1 MLDVEQLI
9 FEHATAN
16 VAANSVLYGLIGTNA
31 WSPVPED
38 GWQNESAA
46 IVFNVPVESKHFT
59 APTVRSMFDVK
70 FYGGTKYFNDAR
82 AVYRAFVDRF
92 HGHVGDA
99 TATGIMLM
107 CELIVGNKNL
117 IEPGTK
123 YPYCHGKFELFA
135 Q

>member
-1 MLDVEQLI
+1 MIDVEQLI

-31 WSPVPED
+31 WSPVAEE
-38 GWQNESAA
+38 GWQNDSAA

-59 APTVRSMFDVK
+59 APTVRALFDVK
-70 FYGGTKYFNDAR
+70 LYGGTQYFNDAR

-92 HGHVGDA
+92 HGHVGDT
-99 TATGIMLM
+99 TATGIVLM
-107 CELIVGNKNL
+107 CELITGTKNL
-117 IEPGTK
+117 VEPVTK
-123 YPYCHGKFELFA
+123 YPYCFAKFELHA